1 MSLKPVE
8 MQSSEK
14 KVIPLIMTGKSGS
27 QKFPARNPTANGSS
41 LIMNQKDLVGKVGEN
56 DYAASN
62 INTVNLL
69 NQFQSSQIPVKQSI
83 IADKNQVITR
93 NQNPVTSLY
102 KEEKD
107 RKKRQQ

>member
-14 KVIPLIMTGKSGS
+14 KVIPLINAGKPGS
-27 QKFPARNPTANGSS
+27 QKLP
-41 LIMNQKDLVGKVGEN
+41 IMNKKDGVGKVGEN
-56 DYAASN
+56 DYAAIN
-62 INTVNLL
+62 LNTVNLL
-69 NQFQSSQIPVKQSI
+69 NQFQSSQIPLKQSI

-93 NQNPVTSLY
+93 NQNNVTSLY

-107 RKKRQQ
+107 RKKL